1 MSHQTL
7 ETLEARLREE
17 LALLHLPA
25 KPWLT
30 PRPGVR
36 DVLIIGAGL
45 SGLCTAA
52 ALRFLG
58 VNDVE
63 VLDRAPAGLEG
74 PWITSAR
81 MNTLRTPKE
90 ATGPALGVPSLTP
103 RAWYEARFGAAAWD
117 QVERIPRSTWMEYL
131 VWYRRVLDLPVRNGV
146 TVRAITPR
154 ADGLVEVQTDA
165 DAAPLLARRVI
176 LATGLDGLGA
186 PFVPAVAQGVDRRF
200 WAHSSDAL
208 DAAQLRGKRIAV
220 IGAGASAMDN
230 AAFAL
235 EAGAASV
242 DMLVRRAAMPR
253 IDKFSGVGSRG
264 TVHGFQALPIATR
277 AAVFAMDQQAQL
289 PAPRASVL
297 RVSRHANARFHF
309 GCPIEQMTAQGDTV
323 ELTTPRGTARFD
335 HVIFATGFTVDAAQR
350 PELAAIAPHLL
361 LWRDLQ
367 QQPGSNPVLGAAFE
381 LQQRAPGNCPGLE
394 HIHAFN
400 FAAVATHGKLT
411 SGIPSISDGAR
422 RLTQGLVAS
431 LFAEDQDEF
440 LARFAAYDTPELL
453 GDEWTAAAT
462 LATTELTEQETL

>member
-1 MSHQTL
+1 MSQTL
-7 ETLEARLREE
+7 EILEERLREE
-17 LALLHLPA
+17 LALLNLPA

-36 DVLIIGAGL
+36 DVVIIGAGL

-103 RAWYEARFGAAAWD
+103 RAWYAARFGAEAWD
-117 QVERIPRSTWMEYL
+117 KVERIPRSTWMEYL

-165 DAAPLLARRVI
+165 DSAPLLARRVI

-309 GCPIEQMTAQGDTV
+309 GCPIEQMTERDDTV

-335 HVIFATGFTVDAAQR
+335 YVIFATGFTVDAAQR
-350 PELAAIAPHLL
+350 PELAALAPHLL

-381 LQQRAPGNCPGLE
+381 LQQRAPGDCPGLE

-453 GDEWTAAAT
+453 GDEWTAAT
-462 LATTELTEQETL
+462 RLATTELETL

>member
-1 MSHQTL
+1 M
-7 ETLEARLREE
+7 
-17 LALLHLPA
+17 
-25 KPWLT
+25 
-30 PRPGVR
+30 R

-52 ALRFLG
+52 APRFLG

-90 ATGPALGVPSLTP
+90 ATGPPLGVPSLTP
-103 RAWYEARFGAAAWD
+103 RAWYARALAPRPEK
-117 QVERIPRSTWMEYL
+117 VERIPRSTWMEYL
-131 VWYRRVLDLPVRNGV
+131 VWYRRVLGLPVRNGV
-146 TVRAITPR
+146 TV
-154 ADGLVEVQTDA
+154 
-165 DAAPLLARRVI
+165 
-176 LATGLDGLGA
+176 
-186 PFVPAVAQGVDRRF
+186 
-200 WAHSSDAL
+200 
-208 DAAQLRGKRIAV
+208 
-220 IGAGASAMDN
+220 
-230 AAFAL
+230 
-235 EAGAASV
+235 
-242 DMLVRRAAMPR
+242 RAAMPR

-264 TVHGFQALPIATR
+264 TVLGFQALPIATR

-309 GCPIEQMTAQGDTV
+309 GCPIEQMAEQGDTV

-335 HVIFATGFTVDAAQR
+335 YVILATGFTVDAAQR
-350 PELAAIAPHLL
+350 PELAALAPHLL

-381 LQQRAPGNCPGLE
+381 LKQRSPAYPRLRLRGGG
-394 HIHAFN
+394 HARQ
-400 FAAVATHGKLT
+400 AD

-453 GDEWTAAAT
+453 GDEWTATAT
-462 LATTELTEQETL
+462 LATTELETL

>member
-7 ETLEARLREE
+7 EALEARLREE
-17 LALLHLPA
+17 LALLNLPA

-103 RAWYEARFGAAAWD
+103 RAWYEARFGAESWD
-117 QVERIPRSTWMEYL
+117 KVERIPRSTWMEYL

-154 ADGLVEVQTDA
+154 ADGVVEVQTDA
-165 DAAPLLARRVI
+165 DNALLLARRVI

-309 GCPIEQMTAQGDTV
+309 GCPIEQMTEQGDTV

-335 HVIFATGFTVDAAQR
+335 YVIFATGFTVDAAQR

-381 LQQRAPGNCPGLE
+381 LQQRAPGSCPGLE

-462 LATTELTEQETL
+462 LATTELETL